1 MVEVT
6 TMQASIYPPPST
18 PSLSQ
23 FVTRVQL
30 NISCKN
36 LRDKDVL
43 SKSDPMAVVMLFK
56 DGNWFEIGRTE
67 RVDNSLNPQFSKA
80 IIMDYFFEELQKLKF
95 FIYDIDGRTSDVK
108 SADFLGEM
116 ECTLGQLVSSGTYSK
131 PLAIKGTSAGQAGI
145 ITVVAEEVAG
155 GNDVVFLQF
164 RAEKLDK
171 KDFFGKSDPYLEFA
185 RAKEDGGFIVV
196 HRTEVIQNNLNPRW
210 KSFEIPV
217 NMICN
222 GDYDRVIKVSCFDWD
237 SDGSHDFIGSFTTN
251 LREMSCIQRP
261 KELEWPCI
269 NEKKQTK
276 KKGYKNSGLV
286 YLTRC
291 EVVKVASFLD
301 YIQGG
306 CQLNFTVGIDFT
318 ASNGEPEQA
327 TSLHYMNPY
336 APNEYMQALT
346 AVGEIIQDY
355 DSDKLFPSFGFGAKI
370 PPMFQVSH
378 QFPLNFNPSNPYC
391 AGLPGLVQAYQTCIQ
406 SIQLFGPTNISPI
419 INHVAQFAQQQAQR
433 PDATNY
439 FILLILTDGVITDM
453 DQTKQA
459 VVAASAFP
467 MSIIIVG
474 VGGADF
480 KMMEELDSDDGV
492 LTAGGKSA
500 QRDIVQFVPYRKFK
514 NVCPAALA
522 KEVLAE
528 VPKQLTEYF
537 RTRNILPQQ
546 RTTYN
551 NPNV

>member
-1 MVEVT
+1 
-6 TMQASIYPPPST
+6 
-18 PSLSQ
+18 
-23 FVTRVQL
+23 
-30 NISCKN
+30 
-36 LRDKDVL
+36 
-43 SKSDPMAVVMLFK
+43 
-56 DGNWFEIGRTE
+56 
-67 RVDNSLNPQFSKA
+67 
-80 IIMDYFFEELQKLKF
+80 
-95 FIYDIDGRTSDVK
+95 
-108 SADFLGEM
+108 
-116 ECTLGQLVSSGTYSK
+116 
-131 PLAIKGTSAGQAGI
+131 
-145 ITVVAEEVAG
+145 
-155 GNDVVFLQF
+155 
-164 RAEKLDK
+164 
-171 KDFFGKSDPYLEFA
+171 
-185 RAKEDGGFIVV
+185 
-196 HRTEVIQNNLNPRW
+196 
-210 KSFEIPV
+210 
-217 NMICN
+217 
-222 GDYDRVIKVSCFDWD
+222 
-237 SDGSHDFIGSFTTN
+237 
-251 LREMSCIQRP
+251 
-261 KELEWPCI
+261 
-269 NEKKQTK
+269 
-276 KKGYKNSGLV
+276 
-286 YLTRC
+286 
-291 EVVKVASFLD
+291 
-301 YIQGG
+301 
-306 CQLNFTVGIDFT
+306 
-318 ASNGEPEQA
+318 
-327 TSLHYMNPY
+327 MNPY

-406 SIQLFGPTNISPI
+406 SVQLFGPTNISPI

-480 KMMEELDSDDGV
+480 KMMEELDSDDAV